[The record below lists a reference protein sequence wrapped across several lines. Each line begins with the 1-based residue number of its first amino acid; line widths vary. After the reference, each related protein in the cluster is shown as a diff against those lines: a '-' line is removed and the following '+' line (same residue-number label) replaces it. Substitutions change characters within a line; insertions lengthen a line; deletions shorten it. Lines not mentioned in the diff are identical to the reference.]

1 MSFDEA
7 QIQNY
12 LQQLCE
18 MSDADVSREVSMYEV
33 GGSMGL
39 DRPEAGA
46 LAEELII
53 DGYAE
58 LKNLTG
64 SISITT
70 AGLRLLNLD
79 TGGHGTAGQGESQ
92 FVLGEAEVP
101 TAEIV
106 AAVQDL
112 VEEIRKAVAE
122 GSFDY
127 SQVEEMV
134 IDIKTL
140 ETQLLS
146 SRPKTKIV
154 REVLRSLAVPLKGRP
169 ESERLNSAIN
179 KMIGSA

>member
-1 MSFDEA
+1 MCFDEA

-18 MSDADVSREVSMYEV
+18 MSDGDVSREVSMYEV
-33 GGSMGL
+33 GGAIGL
-39 DRPEAGA
+39 ERPEAGA

-64 SISITT
+64 GISITT

-79 TGGHGTAGQGESQ
+79 TGGPGKGLGEGQ

-101 TAEIV
+101 IAEIV
-106 AAVQDL
+106 EAVQDL
-112 VEEIRKAVAE
+112 IEEIKTAVAE
-122 GSFDY
+122 GSFAY
-127 SQVEEMV
+127 SRVEELV

-146 SRPKTKIV
+146 SRPKTNIV
-154 REVLRSLAVPLKGRP
+154 RAVLRSLAKSLEGKP
-169 ESERLNSAIN
+169 ETERLRGAITR
-179 KMIGSA
+179 MTGSG